1 MNGKPKTY
9 IINFVATDAAD
20 VKVNLWQLTR
30 YLHDSRDIIAYWNYI
45 PLVYCIKSYLSADE
59 LTVKLRPFFPNSYM
73 IAEIDPGNINGI
85 LPKEAWTWFYMDH
98 HEKQELPTSLGTDLL
113 SLYGGIPGQ
122 LLPPLPF
129 PRKKD

>member
-1 MNGKPKTY
+1 MNEKPKTY
-9 IINFVATDAAD
+9 IINFLAAH
-20 VKVNLWQLTR
+20 VEVNLWQLTR

-59 LTVKLRPFFPNSYM
+59 LTIKLKPFFPSSFM
-73 IAEIDPGNINGI
+73 IAEINPDNINGI

-98 HEKQELPTSLGTDLL
+98 HEKQSLPASLADILSPYPRTSL
-113 SLYGGIPGQ
+113 GQ

-129 PRKKD
+129 PRKKT